1 MRRALLR
8 SSLATLLLALLVGIQ
23 AGAAPAPGAE
33 QRGPGAR
40 LTPRRSACGCGHAC
54 GAVSYQ
60 GCGCGSISCFPGGDR
75 LRSLSSDPVSQR
87 VLSARAEPARCVA
100 GLAAGTFPCRG
111 VDLQSHVPL
120 SAMRADATS
129 GSSLWGFVDLDDG
142 REYAV
147 FGLNNGTA
155 VVDVT
160 DPASPQVVGSIA
172 GPPSIWREVKVFQ
185 VFNAAQR
192 RYNAYAYVV
201 SEAATAGLQILDLSE
216 LPREV
221 TLAATYRL
229 FDTAHTVFMAHV
241 DPASGAA
248 DGSPVPP
255 VLYVQGPRIA
265 GIVALDLTD
274 PIAPVHLGSFSTSYG
289 HDIWAGVVTGP
300 RAEACLRQDPCEIV
314 INWAGDAIRVVDW
327 TDKSLPQTIAELRYP
342 DLGYAHSGWIT
353 ADGLHL
359 LSMDEQ
365 DERITGSN
373 SLVRVID
380 IADLRNPRVVGGWH
394 GATRAIEH
402 NGYTRGQKYYIAH
415 YERGL
420 TILDVSDPRNPR
432 EDAFFDTYPPSDN
445 PVFHGAWG
453 AYPYLPSGNILIS
466 NIDGAGGLFVLKES
480 AGAGVAPGSN
490 PRAPIVPVPNPGRR
504 PRTSPRVDA
513 PASIP

>member
-1 MRRALLR
+1 
-8 SSLATLLLALLVGIQ
+8 
-23 AGAAPAPGAE
+23 
-33 QRGPGAR
+33 
-40 LTPRRSACGCGHAC
+40 
-54 GAVSYQ
+54 
-60 GCGCGSISCFPGGDR
+60 
-75 LRSLSSDPVSQR
+75 
-87 VLSARAEPARCVA
+87 
-100 GLAAGTFPCRG
+100 

-120 SAMRADATS
+120 AAMREGAAS

-160 DPASPQVVGSIA
+160 DPVSPRVIGSIA
-172 GPPSIWREVKVFQ
+172 GPVSIWREVKVYQ
-185 VFNAAQR
+185 VFNPEER

-201 SEAATAGLQILDLSE
+201 SEAPTAGLQILDLSE

-229 FDTAHTVFMAHV
+229 FDTAHTVFMANV
-241 DPASGAA
+241 DPATGAA
-248 DGSPVPP
+248 DGSSPVPP

-265 GIVALDLTD
+265 GIVALDVTD
-274 PIAPVHLGSFSTSYG
+274 PVSPVHLGSFTTSYG
-289 HDIWAGVVTGP
+289 HDIWAGVVTGA
-300 RAEACLRQDPCEIV
+300 RAEACRRHDPCEIV
-314 INWAGDAIRVVDW
+314 VNWAGDAIRVVDW
-327 TDKSLPQTIAELRYP
+327 THKALPETIAELRYP

-373 SLVRVID
+373 SAVRVLD
-380 IADLRNPRVVGGWH
+380 IADLRNPRVVGAWLSG
-394 GATRAIEH
+394 TRAIEH
-402 NGYTRGQKYYIAH
+402 NGYTRGDRYYVAH

-420 TILDVSDPRNPR
+420 TILDVSDPLHPT
-432 EDAFFDTYPPSDN
+432 EEAFFDTYPPSDN

-453 AYPYLPSGNILIS
+453 AYPYLPSGNVLIS
-466 NIDGAGGLFVLKES
+466 NIDGAGGLFVLKET
-480 AGAGVAPGSN
+480 AGANVAPGTH

-504 PRTSPRVDA
+504 PRGSPRVDA
-513 PASIP
+513 SASIP

>member
-1 MRRALLR
+1 
-8 SSLATLLLALLVGIQ
+8 
-23 AGAAPAPGAE
+23 
-33 QRGPGAR
+33 
-40 LTPRRSACGCGHAC
+40 
-54 GAVSYQ
+54 
-60 GCGCGSISCFPGGDR
+60 
-75 LRSLSSDPVSQR
+75 
-87 VLSARAEPARCVA
+87 
-100 GLAAGTFPCRG
+100 
-111 VDLQSHVPL
+111 VDLQSHVSL
-120 SAMRADATS
+120 AEMRDGAVS
-129 GSSLWGFVDLDDG
+129 GSSLWGFADLDDG

-160 DPASPQVVGSIA
+160 DPASPRVIGSIG
-172 GPPSIWREVKVFQ
+172 GPVSIWREVKVYQ
-185 VFNAAQR
+185 VFNPEER

-201 SEAATAGLQILDLSE
+201 SEAPTAGLQILDLSE

-229 FDTAHTVFMAHV
+229 FDTAHTAFMANV
-241 DPASGAA
+241 DPATGAA
-248 DGSPVPP
+248 EGSPAPP
-255 VLYVQGPRIA
+255 VLYIQGPKIA

-274 PIAPVHLGSFSTSYG
+274 PVAPVHLGSFATSYG

-300 RAEACLRQDPCEIV
+300 RAEACRRHDPCEIV
-314 INWAGDAIRVVDW
+314 VNWAGDAIRVVDW
-327 TDKSLPQTIAELRYP
+327 THKALPETIAELIYP

-365 DERITGSN
+365 DERITGAN
-373 SLVRVID
+373 SVVRVID
-380 IADLRNPRVVGGWH
+380 IADLRNPRVVGAWQSG
-394 GATRAIEH
+394 TRAIEH
-402 NGYTRGQKYYIAH
+402 NGYTRGDRYYIAH

-420 TILDVSDPRNPR
+420 TILDVSDPRHPR
-432 EDAFFDTYPPSDN
+432 EEAFFDTYPPSDA

-480 AGAGVAPGSN
+480 AGANFAPGPV

-504 PRTSPRVDA
+504 PRGSPRVDA
-513 PASIP
+513 SASIP